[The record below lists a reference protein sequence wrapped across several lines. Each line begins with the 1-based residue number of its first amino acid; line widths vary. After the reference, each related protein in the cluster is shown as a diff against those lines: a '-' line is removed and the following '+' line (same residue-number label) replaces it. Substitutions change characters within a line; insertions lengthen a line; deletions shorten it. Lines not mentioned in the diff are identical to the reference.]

1 MSRKYKFLDNSQ
13 LYFVSFAVIHWI
25 DLFVRDEYQQI
36 VLDSIRYCQ
45 KEKDLEMYGWVIMP
59 SHVHLIIGSAGKEL
73 SNIMRD
79 LKRHSSEMLHH
90 AIINN
95 PTESRREWMLWMMER
110 AAKKKADKSKFQL
123 WQAENHPIELYDGK
137 IAHQKLDYMH
147 YNPVAAGFVWR
158 ETDWKYSS
166 ARDYNGRKGL
176 LDIILLDPLI
186 ITV

>member
-25 DLFVRDEYQQI
+25 DLFVRDEYRQI

-59 SHVHLIIGSAGKEL
+59 SHLHLIIGSAGNEL

-79 LKRHSSEMLHH
+79 LKRHSSEMLHQ

-123 WQAENHPIELYDGK
+123 WQAESHPVELYDGK
-137 IAHQKLDYMH
+137 IANQKLE
-147 YNPVAAGFVWR
+147 NPVEAGFVWR